1 MSRNKSL
8 FGILFLLCA
17 LARTGASA
25 TAIST
30 PASPSANAASLQDK
44 NKAIARRVFDEI
56 FNQGKFEVANEIY
69 ARDFVNHGLHRDAGL
84 DEDQAAVHW
93 EKRAFPDLKMTVD
106 LVAAEGDLV
115 TVVWRARGTNTAA
128 ASPLPATG
136 VQIELKGITVWR
148 IVDGRIREEWTAFDL
163 LRVVRQ
169 SIAQLKGKLLGLFC
183 ALVVLLW
190 LAGRTIRRMAYR
202 YSTSRA

>member
-1 MSRNKSL
+1 MSRIELL
-8 FGILFLLCA
+8 FGILFLLSA
-17 LARTGASA
+17 LARTSASA
-25 TAIST
+25 TATST
-30 PASPSANAASLQDK
+30 PASPSPNTASLQDR
-44 NKAIARRVFDEI
+44 NKAAARRVFDEI

-84 DEDQAAVHW
+84 EEDQAAVHW
-93 EKRAFPDLKMTVD
+93 EKSAFPDLTMTVD

-148 IVDGRIREEWTAFDL
+148 IVDGKIRDEWTAFDL

-169 SIAQLKGKLLGLFC
+169 AIAQLKWKLLGLLC
-183 ALVVLLW
+183 ALVVLPWFL
-190 LAGRTIRRMAYR
+190 GRTIRRMAFR
-202 YSTSRA
+202 YSSRRA